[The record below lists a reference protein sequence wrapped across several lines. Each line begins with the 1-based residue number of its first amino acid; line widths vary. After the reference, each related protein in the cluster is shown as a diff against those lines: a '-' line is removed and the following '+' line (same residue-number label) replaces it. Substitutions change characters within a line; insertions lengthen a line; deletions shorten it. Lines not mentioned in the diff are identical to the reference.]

1 MPTEGL
7 ELRRDVVGLEV
18 PAPSADRAAAPTRW
32 GIRAALWL
40 LPPVLWVTAALL
52 ASARGGMAI
61 SNGVVRPMP
70 WSERFTDELYL
81 FSWWMPVGVVAVIVL
96 HRLSSWNASSAAKA
110 IAHLAT
116 GLGVCLLYFLL
127 RAHIH
132 LPGDVMRLDASWNGF
147 KSVLPSSVGVYIIIA
162 SMSGLYF
169 ALVRARQREREAA
182 ELALR
187 ASRLEMQLVEA
198 QLGVLRAQLHPHF
211 LFNALHAV
219 SALVDWRPKEA
230 RRMLTQLSELLRMAL
245 DFSEQREISVARE
258 MEWLD
263 HYVELQGLRFGERLA
278 VDIRVIGDA
287 AMAMVPPLVLQPLV
301 ENAIKHG
308 IEPRQ
313 ETGRIEILAEHDGP
327 WLRLRVRD
335 DGPGLGAHSHDD
347 TRTGVG
353 LRNTR
358 ERLRTLYG
366 SEQQVLLREYDN
378 AGTEAIVEL
387 PWKAAVSREPH
398 AARAR

>member
-1 MPTEGL
+1 MPTE
-7 ELRRDVVGLEV
+7 EIAIRRDVLGLEV
-18 PAPSADRAAAPTRW
+18 PAPSAGDGAAPIQWWNRAAV
-32 GIRAALWL
+32 WL
-40 LPPVLWVTAALL
+40 LPPLLCLLATLL
-52 ASARGGMAI
+52 ASARGGVAI

-70 WSERFTDELYL
+70 WSERFVDELYL
-81 FSWWMPVGVVAVIVL
+81 FGWWMPVGIVTVVAL
-96 HRLSSWNASSAAKA
+96 RRLSSWDASSATKVL
-110 IAHLAT
+110 AHVAT
-116 GLGVCLLYFLL
+116 GVGVCLLYFLL
-127 RAHIH
+127 RAFIH
-132 LPGDVMRLDASWNGF
+132 LPGDVMRLDTGWDGF
-147 KSVLPSSVGVYIIIA
+147 KSVLPSSVGMYAIIA
-162 SMSGLYF
+162 SMSELYF
-169 ALVRARQREREAA
+169 ALARARHREREAA
-182 ELALR
+182 ALALR

-263 HYVELQGLRFGERLA
+263 HYVELQGLRFGDRLA
-278 VDIRVIGDA
+278 VDIRVVGDA

-308 IEPRQ
+308 IEQRQ
-313 ETGRIEILAEHDGP
+313 ETGRIEIVAEHDGP

-335 DGPGLGAHSHDD
+335 DGPGLGSTARED

-366 SEQQVLLREYDN
+366 DQQQVLLRDRDGN
-378 AGTEAIVEL
+378 GTEAIVEL
-387 PWKAAVSREPH
+387 PWKPAAVREL
-398 AARAR
+398 RAGVAG